1 MKKVHLKEEGIKN
14 FIRYSMKESLPNMPL
29 LNDESDDEYDDYEDD
44 TYYSV
49 WNYKDEIEAYL
60 KQVASVGNGYV
71 EEDDGQYYIDFDDL
85 QVLFRLDDKQGILFI
100 EKFEMY
106 SRLELEEAN
115 KIDDIMVKVIQFV
128 HQHPLNVSQQ
138 MQ

>member
-14 FIRYSMKESLPNMPL
+14 FIRYSMKESLPSTPL

>member
-60 KQVASVGNGYV
+60 KQVASIGNGYV

>member
-14 FIRYSMKESLPNMPL
+14 FIRYSMKESLPSTPL
-29 LNDESDDEYDDYEDD
+29 LNDESDDGYDDYEDD

-60 KQVASVGNGYV
+60 KQVASIGNGYV

>member
-14 FIRYSMKESLPNMPL
+14 FIRYSMKESLPSTPL
-29 LNDESDDEYDDYEDD
+29 LNDESDDGYDDYEDD

>member
-14 FIRYSMKESLPNMPL
+14 FIRYSMKESLPSMPL
-29 LNDESDDEYDDYEDD
+29 LNDESDDGYDDYEDD

-60 KQVASVGNGYV
+60 KQVASIGNGYV